1 MRKIIQPILN
11 PITNNL
17 IDLNIILVVK
27 ESDYQNLRI
36 GSSDEYNA

>member
-11 PITNNL
+11 PIINNL

-27 ESDYQNLRI
+27 ESDYQNLWI